1 MDTDTFMQWARAAGV
16 WHPKVVAHQCP
27 ETGLRGL
34 RAIADVADGEVFLKV
49 PLTLC
54 VRDDGDGGPLLDAW
68 QTRLALRLMN
78 ARRTATTTTIGPYA
92 AFLADAST
100 ANVLASSLPV
110 HWPDELLELAGNVSA
125 GVEQEARH
133 ARAWRDDQWQ
143 LLQEVQHPCDR
154 AEYDW
159 ALDVVQTRNCRVQG
173 TNVQAPVFD
182 LMNHNA
188 NVNSVFDVVVEE
200 EEEGEEAGCSSW
212 LCVRYQ
218 GHGVDAGG
226 NIELNYRTVGDN
238 DEYDDGGGQLL
249 TGADYMLHS
258 YGFVADTDGTSSG
271 VDLFL
276 PRSLVNK
283 VLMADLAADAA
294 TTRWSLVARAAR
306 QNGVRLGGPFAVYH
320 DGVAGS
326 LMHALRM
333 LAYATDEAEGDAD
346 ATSDD
351 GMASA
356 VVQSDRW
363 DAPAMT
369 TLLGILQGERARLAD
384 AAATIASRHQAGAD
398 NDVVTQQRLDLL
410 TSLVD
415 HKCRIIDG
423 CGAWATTYRQGAYAR
438 QEEQQ
443 QRRASGAVFLCRT
456 VLVHNAAGGVGGAP
470 KRSMATLATSAAAR
484 SPPDS
489 KQTLVGTHERL
500 LVESKSKFIAKA
512 SHVPD
517 LDAAMAYI
525 KRVSEPGASHNCWA
539 YRGRDGT
546 HERCSDDGEPGGTAG
561 KPILAALEAEN
572 LTGTKLGTGGL
583 VRAYGAS
590 ARSCLQAA
598 EKRTV
603 VPSTTLTISVPVAA
617 TGTVYHVV
625 ERCAPTAQ
633 RVVGTDNDNDNDND
647 NYNNDETAS
656 PDAARLTFTVPT
668 AAVAEI
674 RSRVADACKGQA
686 SFHEH

>member
-1 MDTDTFMQWARAAGV
+1 
-16 WHPKVVAHQCP
+16 
-27 ETGLRGL
+27 
-34 RAIADVADGEVFLKV
+34 
-49 PLTLC
+49 
-54 VRDDGDGGPLLDAW
+54 
-68 QTRLALRLMN
+68 
-78 ARRTATTTTIGPYA
+78 
-92 AFLADAST
+92 
-100 ANVLASSLPV
+100 
-110 HWPDELLELAGNVSA
+110 
-125 GVEQEARH
+125 
-133 ARAWRDDQWQ
+133 
-143 LLQEVQHPCDR
+143 
-154 AEYDW
+154 
-159 ALDVVQTRNCRVQG
+159 
-173 TNVQAPVFD
+173 
-182 LMNHNA
+182 
-188 NVNSVFDVVVEE
+188 
-200 EEEGEEAGCSSW
+200 
-212 LCVRYQ
+212 
-218 GHGVDAGG
+218 VDAGG

-238 DEYDDGGGQLL
+238 DDDDEYDDGGGQLL

-258 YGFVADTDGTSSG
+258 YGFVADTDGSSSTSTSSG
-271 VDLFL
+271 IDLFL
-276 PRSLVNK
+276 PRSLVSK
-283 VLMADLAADAA
+283 ILMADLAADAA

-333 LAYATDEAEGDAD
+333 LAYATDEGDADADAD

-384 AAATIASRHQAGAD
+384 AAAAIASRRHQAGAD

-423 CGAWATTYRQGAYAR
+423 CGAWATTYR
-438 QEEQQ
+438 
-443 QRRASGAVFLCRT
+443 RRASGAVFLCRT
-456 VLVHNAAGGVGGAP
+456 VLVCGSVGGAP

-572 LTGTKLGTGGL
+572 LTDVVVVVVRYFGGTKLGFGGL

-633 RVVGTDNDNDNDND
+633 RVVGTDNDNDNDN
-647 NYNNDETAS
+647 NDETAS